1 MDNTIDDDYILIP
14 HPNNIIAK
22 EATTPNYLSTISSH
36 IDTLSPKL
44 RGISLAIHDNPELS
58 YKEFKAYAVLVNF
71 FEGLHGWK
79 VEPHAYGIETAFIA
93 SFELGDTNALQGSEK
108 QKVCVTKRL
117 SVARVTDG
125 ESDALPG
132 IGHACGH
139 NLIAIASISAALA
152 TRYVMEKFGIAGKV
166 VVFGTPAEEGTFC
179 FPPRGLDIRGYEE
192 ARHPNRN
199 QRKRLTSTTGGGGK
213 IKLLNAG
220 AYTDHKVDI
229 SLISHPGIT
238 PDASL
243 VRTSAYQAF
252 SISYHGKEAHAAA
265 APWEGINALDAMI
278 TAYTAL
284 SVLRQ
289 QTQPGDIIQGC
300 ITSGGA
306 KPNIIHAYAAGDFVV
321 RSGSK
326 SRLEGL
332 KKRVDRCFEGAAVAT
347 GAELKMQVQSRYLD
361 HVPNAAL
368 GKGYAKYFES
378 LGGKMQRPDIELLTS
393 STQASTDQGD
403 ISHAMPSLSPGFWI
417 KSEDADGKQGG
428 GPHTPDFTRASRTKE
443 AHEKALMVGKALAA
457 TAIDVLTVDGYLDE
471 IKKEF
476 GASRGG

>member
-1 MDNTIDDDYILIP
+1 MDNIIDDDYILIP

-22 EATTPNYLSTISSH
+22 EATTPNYLSTISTH

-44 RGISLAIHDNPELS
+44 RGISLAIHDNPELN

-93 SFELGDTNALQGSEK
+93 SFELGDTKALQGSEK

-125 ESDALPG
+125 GSDALPG

-166 VVFGTPAEEGTFC
+166 VVFGTPAEEG
-179 FPPRGLDIRGYEE
+179 
-192 ARHPNRN
+192 
-199 QRKRLTSTTGGGGK
+199 GGGK
-213 IKLLNAG
+213 IKLLDAG

-347 GAELKMQVQSRYLD
+347 GAELKVQVQSRYLD

-378 LGGKMQRPDIELLTS
+378 LGGKMQRPEIELLTS

-417 KSEDADGKQGG
+417 KSVDGEGKQGG

-471 IKKEF
+471 IKKKF
-476 GASRGG
+476 GASRGD